1 MLSLGMVLI
10 SMILF
15 FIAYK
20 TYGDYLADQWGIDS
34 SKPTPAHTKED
45 GVDFVPAKPQVLLG
59 HHFASIAGAGP
70 INGPVQAAVFGWVP
84 VLLWI
89 IIGGIFFGGVHDYGS
104 LTASMKHDGKSV
116 GTIVEDYMGSTGKTL
131 FSAFAWLTLILVVAA
146 FGSIVAQSFESTPV
160 VATASIL
167 FMVEAII
174 FGYFVYRKGVNLA
187 IATVIGVIFLFVS
200 IYVAQFFPI
209 QLSATTWVIILGI
222 YAFLAS
228 TAPVWILLQPRD
240 YLNSY
245 LLYTMMLGAVLGIL
259 IARPEIQMDAYS
271 GFKIESANGAVK
283 LLFPTLFIT
292 VACGAISGFHS
303 LVGSGTTSKQIDNE
317 RDAKLIG
324 YGGMLIECT
333 LAAIALV
340 TAAYLTKENYGEI
353 LGEKGPTVLF
363 SMGIADF
370 MSKFGV
376 PYEHGLTFVTLSVS
390 AFALTSLDTAT
401 RLARFIFQEFFERN
415 DGVGEQSP
423 LTNKWV
429 STTITVVVGFAF
441 ALKGY
446 KLIWPIFGSANQLLA
461 GLALLAVAGWLKGE
475 NRNYK
480 MIIFPMFF
488 MFAAT
493 LTALVV
499 ETKNYFG
506 KATLEGGAGNWIMT
520 VLPIVLFIL
529 ALVLM
534 KVGFQVLFSD
544 KNKNRLETK

>member
-10 SMILF
+10 SIILF
-15 FIAYK
+15 IIAYK
-20 TYGDYLADQWGIDS
+20 TYGTYLANQWGIDPS
-34 SKPTPAHTKED
+34 IPTPAHTRED

-70 INGPVQAAVFGWVP
+70 INGPIQAAVFGWVP

-104 LTASMKHDGKSV
+104 LTASMKNNGKSV
-116 GTIVEDYMGSTGKTL
+116 GTIVEDYMGNTGKTL
-131 FSAFAWLTLILVVAA
+131 FSAFAWLTLVLVVAA

-167 FMVEAII
+167 FMIEAII
-174 FGYFVYRKGVNLA
+174 FGYFVYRKGVSLG
-187 IATVIGVIFLFVS
+187 IATVIGVIVLFCC
-200 IYVAQFFPI
+200 IYIAQFFPI
-209 QLSATTWVIILGI
+209 QLSATTWTLILGI
-222 YAFLAS
+222 YAFIAS

-240 YLNSY
+240 YLNSF
-245 LLYTMMLGAVLGIL
+245 LLYTMMIGAVVGII
-259 IARPEIQMDAYS
+259 IARPEIQLESFA
-271 GFKIESANGAVK
+271 GFKIEAANGASK
-283 LLFPTLFIT
+283 FLFPTLFIT

-317 RDAKLIG
+317 KDAKLIG
-324 YGGMLIECT
+324 YGGMLIECA

-340 TAAYLTKENYGEI
+340 TAAYLTKENYGQI
-353 LGEKGPTVLF
+353 LSDKGPTVLF

-370 MSKFGV
+370 MAKFGI

-390 AFALTSLDTAT
+390 AFALTTLDTAT
-401 RLARFIFQEFFERN
+401 RLARFIFQEFFEKN
-415 DGVGEQSP
+415 DGVGEQP
-423 LTNKWV
+423 ILTNKWA
-429 STTITVVVGFAF
+429 STTITVIIAFAF

-446 KLIWPIFGSANQLLA
+446 QLIWPIFGSANQLLA
-461 GLALLAVAGWLKGE
+461 GLALLGVAGWLKSK

-480 MIIFPMFF
+480 MIIAPMFF

-493 LTALVV
+493 LTALIV

-506 KATLEGGAGNWIMT
+506 KATVDGGASNWIMT
-520 VLPIVLFIL
+520 ILPIVLFIL
-529 ALVLM
+529 ALILM
-534 KVGFQVLFSD
+534 KIGFQVLFG
-544 KNKNRLETK
+544 NKGKRLENK